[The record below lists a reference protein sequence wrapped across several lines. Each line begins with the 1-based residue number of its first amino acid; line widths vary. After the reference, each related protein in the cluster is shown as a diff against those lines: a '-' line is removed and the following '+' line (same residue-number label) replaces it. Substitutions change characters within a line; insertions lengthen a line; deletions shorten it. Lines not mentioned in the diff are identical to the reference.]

1 MALKFP
7 PSKKIPR
14 KKIILII
21 LAVAAIILA
30 WRIFGG
36 SGHENSKNQRVV
48 TVETG
53 TVEDVVTA
61 QGKLE
66 PKEYVDVGVQVSG
79 QIKKLHVDIGDN
91 VKKGDLLAEI
101 DPRIYQAKLDQDTA
115 LLHSLEAQVLA
126 QKAVLLLS
134 EQEQARNET
143 MIKTKA
149 ISKSAYDQGKSTMDQ
164 ERAKLKSLE
173 AQVEQTNSTLN
184 ADRTNLDYTKIY
196 APIDG
201 TVTTMPVR
209 EGNTI
214 NAVQSAPT
222 VMQVANLDVMTDRAQ
237 VAEADISRL
246 KPDTSAYFS
255 TLGDLERKFNGK
267 VRLIQPSPEVLN
279 NVVLFDVLIDAD
291 NKDRV
296 LMDGMNTEVFFVL
309 GKAEN
314 VPLLPMEA
322 LGKRMQNQD
331 NETGK
336 AYSVRVIGKSEPV
349 TIHTGLADRAHIEIR
364 DGLNVG
370 DKVIVPS
377 HDTPTGG
384 GGRGMGRGPRL

>member
-1 MALKFP
+1 MALKFRP
-7 PSKKIPR
+7 RKKIPR
-14 KKIILII
+14 KSILII
-21 LAVAAIILA
+21 GSIAAIVIA
-30 WRIFGG
+30 WLIFGG
-36 SGHENSKNQRVV
+36 SERGGSKSQRIV

-66 PKEYVDVGVQVSG
+66 PKEYVDVGAQVSG

-115 LLHSLEAQVLA
+115 LLHSLEAQVNA
-126 QKAVLLLS
+126 QKAALVLS

-149 ISKSAYDQGKSTMDQ
+149 ISKSAYDQGKSTLDQ
-164 ERAKLKSLE
+164 DKAKLQSLE
-173 AQVEQTNSTLN
+173 AQVEQTNSSLN

-196 APIDG
+196 SPMDG
-201 TVTTMPVR
+201 TVTTLPVR

-214 NAVQSAPT
+214 NSVQSAPT
-222 VMQVANLDVMTDRAQ
+222 LMQVANLDVMTDRAQ

-246 KPDTSAYFS
+246 KPDTDAYFS

-309 GKAEN
+309 GRAEN

-322 LGKRMQNQD
+322 LGKRLQNQD
-331 NETGK
+331 NESGK
-336 AYSVRVIGKSEPV
+336 AYSVRVVGQSEPV

-364 DGLNVG
+364 DGLKVG

-377 HDTPTGG
+377 HDAPAGNN